1 MILSVVKGLLT
12 YVNVSQEHWTGFFLY
27 ARSDPPSG
35 LAVGGWEWV
44 KKPFTVALLDRVRL
58 IGNKMPKYCIKA
70 GSGTIDSLVDLHGE

>member
-1 MILSVVKGLLT
+1 MLT
-12 YVNVSQEHWTGFFLY
+12 FLRNSGQVFFKD
-27 ARSDPPSG
+27 APRSPPWG